1 MTRLAWIPHL
11 SPAYALAVA
20 LRHEVLRV
28 PLGLRFTE
36 AQLASEADSHHLA
49 LFDGERLVGT
59 LLLTPR
65 EGGAVQMRQVAVDPN
80 RQGGGVGRS
89 LVEEAE
95 RFARQQGFARMTLH
109 ARDTAVGFYERLGYA
124 AVGDPFVEVGIP
136 HQGME
141 KPLD

>member
-1 MTRLAWIPHL
+1 MTRFAWIPHL

-36 AQLASEADSHHLA
+36 AQLAGEADSHHLA

-59 LLLTPR
+59 LLLTLR
-65 EGGAVQMRQVAVDPN
+65 EDGAVQMRQVAVDPK
-80 RQGGGVGRS
+80 RQGEGVGRT

-124 AVGDPFVEVGIP
+124 PVGDPFVEVGIP
-136 HQGME
+136 HREME